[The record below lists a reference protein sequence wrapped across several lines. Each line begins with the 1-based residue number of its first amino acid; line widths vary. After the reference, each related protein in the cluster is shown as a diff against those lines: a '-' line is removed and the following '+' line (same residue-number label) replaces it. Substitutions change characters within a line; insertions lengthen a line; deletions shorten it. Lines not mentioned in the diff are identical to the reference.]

1 MSGYP
6 QYPPQGHSPQP
17 PYGQPP
23 QYPPQGSPYPPQQQG
38 YGPPPPQGQY
48 GAPPPQGYPPPQ
60 QGQYPGSPAP
70 GYPPQQQ
77 YPPPQQYGQ
86 PPPGQYGQP
95 PPGQYGAPPPQQYG
109 HPPAGQYGAPP
120 QQYGAPPPQ
129 QYGQGPPP
137 GQPGAYG
144 APPPGQYGQPA
155 YGAQAPYAVPT
166 PPTFG
171 YAPSQLPQVPS
182 DAEVTVVEKAMKGI
196 GTNEKELIRVLS
208 KPDPAKMNSIRL
220 QYSAKYKKDLITEIK
235 RETSGYL
242 EQGLVA
248 LVWGPLTHDAHML
261 YEAMKG
267 FGTKE
272 TVLDDVLLCRSN
284 ADINAIKAEYQTIF
298 HKTLE
303 ADLRGDLSGAT
314 EQMYMM
320 VIGARRNEDSV
331 PVIPQQ
337 IDQDIAE
344 LQRSLG
350 NAINK
355 DAVQVCQIL
364 TSRND
369 NQIRAIAQGYQQKFH
384 KSLASV
390 VKGRFSGHMED
401 ALLLI
406 IARGID
412 RAASDAD
419 QLEAT
424 MAGMGTKDK
433 LLVDRVVRIHW
444 NRQYMNQVE
453 AAFKAKY
460 KTTLINRIKGE
471 TRGDQERLLVSC
483 VE

>member
-23 QYPPQGSPYPPQQQG
+23 QHPQGSPYPPQQQG

-48 GAPPPQGYPPPQ
+48 GAPPPQGYPPP
-60 QGQYPGSPAP
+60 GQYPGSPAP
-70 GYPPQQQ
+70 GYPPQQQQ

-86 PPPGQYGQP
+86 PPPGQYG
-95 PPGQYGAPPPQQYG
+95 APPPQQYG
-109 HPPAGQYGAPP
+109 QPPAGQYGAPP

-129 QYGQGPPP
+129 PYGQQYPPQGP
-137 GQPGAYG
+137 PGAYG

-182 DAEVTVVEKAMKGI
+182 DAEVTAIEKAMKGF

-220 QYSAKYKKDLITEIK
+220 QYSAKYKKDLVTEIRK
-235 RETSGYL
+235 EVSGYF

-248 LVWGPLTHDAHML
+248 LVWGPLTHDANML
-261 YEAMKG
+261 YSAMKG
-267 FGTKE
+267 LGTKE

-284 ADINAIKAEYQTIF
+284 ADIKAIKAEYQTLF
-298 HKTLE
+298 HRTLE

-320 VIGARRNEDSV
+320 VVAATRNEDSV
-331 PVIPQQ
+331 PVIPQE
-337 IDQDIAE
+337 IDRDIAE

-350 NAINK
+350 STVNK
-355 DAVQVCQIL
+355 DPVQFCHIL
-364 TSRND
+364 TNRND
-369 NQIRAIAQGYQQKFH
+369 NQLRAIAQGYHKKYQKTLDSMI
-384 KSLASV
+384 KS
-390 VKGRFSGHMED
+390 RFSGHMED
-401 ALLLI
+401 ALCLI
-406 IARGID
+406 IARSLD
-412 RAASDAD
+412 RAASDAA

-433 LLVDRVVRIHW
+433 LLIDRVVRIHW

-453 AAFKAKY
+453 AAFQAKY
-460 KTTLINRIKGE
+460 KKTLINRIKGE
-471 TRGDQERLLVSC
+471 TRGDQERLLVAC